1 MEHLSVLKKDVQK
14 YLNLKGGEIVVDAT
28 LGLGGHAEDIL
39 KSIGKSGRLIAFEQD
54 ERNLD
59 EAKKRLEDYKKQ
71 IDYIHDNFR
80 HLKSRITGRR
90 KSVSTKEAQID
101 AILFDLGL
109 SSPHVDDAS
118 RGFSFSKEGPLD
130 MRFDPHGELTA
141 EIVVNTYSEEELTKI
156 FFEYGEEKM
165 SRKAARE
172 ICSRRNDKK
181 FSTTTE
187 FGEFLETILPRKR
200 SGRASKTHPAT
211 KIFQALRIEVND
223 ELNVLKETLEQ
234 SAEILK
240 VGGRVVIISYHSL
253 EDRIVKKFFKS
264 LEKPPAT
271 EEQSL
276 YQTHGDPIVKKLT
289 KKPVIPTDQ
298 EIEEN
303 PRSRSAKLRAYEKL
317 REI

>member
-1 MEHLSVLKKDVQK
+1 MEHVSVLKSDVQK
-14 YLNLKGGEIVVDAT
+14 YLNLKGGEVVVDAT
-28 LGLGGHAEDIL
+28 LGLGGHSEDIL
-39 KSIGKSGRLIAFEQD
+39 KSIGKTGRLIAFEQD
-54 ERNLD
+54 ERNLE
-59 EAKKRLEDYKKQ
+59 EAKKRLRNYEKQ
-71 IDYIHDNFR
+71 IDFIHDNFR
-80 HLKSRITGRR
+80 HLKSRIVGRY
-90 KSVSTKEAQID
+90 APID

-130 MRFDPHGELTA
+130 MRFDPQGDLTA
-141 EIVVNTYSEEELTKI
+141 EIVLNTYSEEELTKI

-187 FGEFLETILPRKR
+187 FGEFLEAILPRKR
-200 SGRASKTHPAT
+200 SKRASKTHPAT

-234 SAEILK
+234 SIEVLK
-240 VGGRVVIISYHSL
+240 IGGRVVVISYHSL
-253 EDRIVKKFFKS
+253 EDRIVKKFFKG

-271 EEQSL
+271 EEQSI
-276 YQTHGDPIVKKLT
+276 YQTFGDPIVKKLT
-289 KKPVIPTDQ
+289 KKPIIPTNQ
-298 EIEEN
+298 EIEDN

-317 REI
+317 RES